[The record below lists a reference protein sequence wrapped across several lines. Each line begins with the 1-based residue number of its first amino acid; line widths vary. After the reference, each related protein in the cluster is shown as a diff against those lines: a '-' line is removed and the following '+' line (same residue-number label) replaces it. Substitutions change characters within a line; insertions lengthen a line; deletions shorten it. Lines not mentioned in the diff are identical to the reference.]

1 MQITP
6 MPHFPPQ
13 ILALPKFGG
22 QFDAFKLQAA
32 ACDVLFASYPA
43 GTSIPPHHHET
54 ANVGVI
60 TRGELFLTIDGVEKR
75 YGPGDWYHVP
85 AQAEHAARFEHE
97 TSEIE
102 FWFDAAHN

>member
-1 MQITP
+1 MTSP
-6 MPHFPPQ
+6 NFPPQ
-13 ILALPKFGG
+13 ILALPKFAGP
-22 QFDAFKLQAA
+22 FDAFKLEAA

-54 ANVGVI
+54 ENVGVI
-60 TRGELFLTIDGVEKR
+60 TRGELFLKLNGLETR

-85 AQAEHAARFEHE
+85 AQTEHSARFENE

-102 FWFDAAHN
+102 FWFHAT